1 MEFIKVKKD
10 KKDKIDIT
18 EIIETESD
26 SDSESE
32 NTHFTEL
39 LKEINSDDSLL
50 KLEEKSPELDD
61 FIKECNNESES
72 IALQLGLNTIKVN
85 DLNKN
90 IIFYQ
95 EKIKE
100 ANNELKHIQ
109 IMKNKL
115 INDYG
120 SKKIN
125 ITKIN
130 ELKKFYK
137 PSEIFN
143 TIKIYANDNK
153 IKLNNV
159 KLMEIINSSAGFEGW
174 FNSINK

>member
-1 MEFIKVKKD
+1 
-10 KKDKIDIT
+10 
-18 EIIETESD
+18 
-26 SDSESE
+26 
-32 NTHFTEL
+32 
-39 LKEINSDDSLL
+39 
-50 KLEEKSPELDD
+50 
-61 FIKECNNESES
+61 
-72 IALQLGLNTIKVN
+72 KVN

-109 IMKNKL
+109 FMKNKL

-120 SKKIN
+120 SKKMN